1 MEDGDPR
8 KKLAYEESI
17 RALEQQSS
25 VLDELRSRTGVLLAA
40 LSLSASFLGA
50 QALKNPGFTAWSW
63 AAIGSFAA
71 SGLLSL
77 RVLWPGTGW
86 KFTSNAK
93 TIIEDVNS
101 DDPPTLDQ
109 MYETYAEDNQEV
121 WEKNSQDRLKPLFR
135 CFRFAVL
142 ALVLQVAFW
151 LLALGNPHA
160 SAEKTEETA
169 QTTQGSS
176 KRNPRQNRLP
186 ESSKTVPGRNQKS
199 P

>member
-50 QALKNPGFTAWSW
+50 QALKNSGFAGWSW
-63 AAIGSFAA
+63 AAVGTFAA

-77 RVLWPGTGW
+77 RVLWPGAGW
-86 KFTSNAK
+86 KFTANAK

-101 DDPPTLDQ
+101 GDPPTLDQ

-121 WEKNSQDRLKPLFR
+121 WADNSEKRLKPLFR
-135 CFRFAVL
+135 CFRLAVL

-160 SAEKTEETA
+160 AAEKTEKTVQA
-169 QTTQGSS
+169 TQRSGE
-176 KRNPRQNRLP
+176 RLPRQKQLP
-186 ESSKTVPGRNQKS
+186 DSSETVPGRNQGS